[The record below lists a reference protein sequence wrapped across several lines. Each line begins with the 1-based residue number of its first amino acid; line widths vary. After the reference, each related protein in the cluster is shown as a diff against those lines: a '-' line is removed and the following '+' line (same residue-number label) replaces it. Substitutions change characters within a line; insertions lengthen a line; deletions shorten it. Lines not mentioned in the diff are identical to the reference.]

1 MDNYI
6 RPEIPEDI
14 QLRILKTARLLVF
27 GSLPAN
33 KKHILILGIMLE
45 NAQLLAEVNQHRLAR
60 GYTPL
65 PVINP
70 EVKG

>member
-1 MDNYI
+1 MDYI
-6 RPEIPEDI
+6 RPEIEEEI
-14 QLRILKTARLLVF
+14 QQKILKAARLLTF
-27 GSLPAN
+27 GSMPKN

-60 GYTPL
+60 GFKPL

-70 EVKG
+70 EVKE